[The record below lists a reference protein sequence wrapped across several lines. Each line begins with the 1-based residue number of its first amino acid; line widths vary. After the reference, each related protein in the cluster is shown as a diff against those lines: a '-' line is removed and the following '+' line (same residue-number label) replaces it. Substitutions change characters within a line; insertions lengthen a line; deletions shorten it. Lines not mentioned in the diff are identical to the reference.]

1 MSEQDSSREAAGIG
15 NWQNREIGKSG
26 SWSGDRSFDRS
37 GGHRSLS
44 RDARSKGRVRLIGE
58 TSVGCVH
65 GRRDAR
71 IGTAGRYAVHPLPG
85 IVKFRSAIP
94 ADLVGPPANCEQSA
108 EIVVATAEQGRKNPL
123 RQSFH
128 RRWDPRFLKN
138 SRLRQSSA
146 TENDRSH
153 ERGLPRIAHFHWP
166 LVPIENVCKID
177 HFGGRGP

>member
-1 MSEQDSSREAAGIG
+1 MA
-15 NWQNREIGKSG
+15 KSG
-26 SWSGDRSFDRS
+26 NRVHGAAT
-37 GGHRSLS
+37 
-44 RDARSKGRVRLIGE
+44 ARSIVRVATAHSAGMLVQRVEYRLIGE